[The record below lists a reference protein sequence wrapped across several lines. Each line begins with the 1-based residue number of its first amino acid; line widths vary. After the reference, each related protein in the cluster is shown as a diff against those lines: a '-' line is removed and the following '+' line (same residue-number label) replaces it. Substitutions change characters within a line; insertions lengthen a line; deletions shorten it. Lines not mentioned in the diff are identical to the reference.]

1 MEGLSLYIER
11 LQPPCILIIF
21 VFSARFCQYSKMA
34 DMGSPVKDPKT
45 VDVET
50 SRDPSVGVIEGVVRV
65 VDHQAERA
73 LCRKFDFRLLPLLAF
88 MCREFPSVFSWCNEI
103 Y

>member
-1 MEGLSLYIER
+1 
-11 LQPPCILIIF
+11 
-21 VFSARFCQYSKMA
+21 
-34 DMGSPVKDPKT
+34 MGSPVKDSKT

-50 SRDPSVGVIEGVVRV
+50 SRDPSSMGVIEGVVRV

-88 MCREFPSVFSWCNEI
+88 MCREFPSVFS
-103 Y
+103 